1 MKKTM
6 LKTDK
11 GQFIVET
18 ITETDRRRNSSRYKV
33 HVGDVVTLDKKMR
46 SVKNTIMWFKKSGLS
61 RLRKA
66 AGILE
71 RKRMFKIA
79 SASYDGQNSLYTLE
93 SLDGEYCG
101 QFGSYALTAVKDQ
114 VITPKDTN
122 TYEKVEYPANFN
134 IQLRQEAQKEIEP
147 LTVEL
152 LGDEDVDL
160 ILDQIANG
168 EKAKELLGN
177 KE

>member
-11 GQFIVET
+11 GQFVVET

-66 AGILE
+66 AG
-71 RKRMFKIA
+71 KIA

-147 LTVEL
+147 LTIEL

-168 EKAKELLGN
+168 EKV
-177 KE
+177 